1 MIASTTPSSGTMI
14 VVGPMIEVKSF
25 ERWTRGRSVEK
36 GFSTLVTCQKLK
48 QLGTQGVEVTFP
60 NAFSS
65 YTTEEV

>member
-1 MIASTTPSSGTMI
+1 M
-14 VVGPMIEVKSF
+14 VGPMIEVKSF

-36 GFSTLVTCQKLK
+36 GFSTLVTCQKVK